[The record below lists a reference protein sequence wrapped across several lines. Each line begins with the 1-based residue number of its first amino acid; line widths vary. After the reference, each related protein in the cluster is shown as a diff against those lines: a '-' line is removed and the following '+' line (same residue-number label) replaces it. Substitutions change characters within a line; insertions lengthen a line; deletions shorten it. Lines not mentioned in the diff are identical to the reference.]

1 MAPGWNLAMEMEMAS
16 QAGRTKERGLGI
28 VGRHTA
34 LEDPSVHWRAIWGK
48 EGRKAFREVEHPAD
62 QASPRAVHEHIL
74 SRYGDQGSD
83 RLARHANHLCHCYA
97 AFAGVI
103 LPHRLQF
110 PPCSPL
116 RNRAAASRHFFF
128 EVSGLS
134 QPILLLLPLPGGP
147 QQPPNRE
154 LRQPVWA

>member
-1 MAPGWNLAMEMEMAS
+1 MAPGWNLAMETEMAS
-16 QAGRTKERGLGI
+16 QVGRTKEGCLGT
-28 VGRHTA
+28 VGRDMA
-34 LEDPSVHWRAIWGK
+34 LEDSSVHWRAIWGK

-83 RLARHANHLCHCYA
+83 RLARHANHLCRCYA
-97 AFAGVI
+97 AFA
-103 LPHRLQF
+103 RLQF
-110 PPCSPL
+110 SPCSPL

-128 EVSGLS
+128 EVSGLF
-134 QPILLLLPLPGGP
+134 QPSLLLLPLPGGP